1 MRKLGPDY
9 WTLNP
14 DFTMPTID
22 IKKRDLDTLIGK
34 KLSVD
39 VLEKKLMLAKAELKE
54 YNAETDDLK
63 VELSDSNRPDLWSA
77 EGIARQIRIAL
88 SGKPEVYSFF
98 KHTSKATRE
107 IRVAKGMRSVR
118 PYIAACTASGIRMND
133 DVLAQMIQSQDKLS
147 EIFGRKRST
156 VSIGIYELDR
166 IVFPV
171 DYRLA
176 EPSSL
181 SFIPLGMEEKLTLAQ
196 ILERHPKGIAYGGIV
211 KPFPQYPVLTDSMD
225 RALSFPP
232 IINSR
237 EIGEVKPNTKNVL
250 IEVTGTD
257 LRMTALTL
265 NILAASFSDRG
276 ADIEPVLVTYPY
288 ETGLG
293 KRVTFPADTSGTFK
307 IALATFSAG
316 LGEDVSSADVKKRLS
331 AYGHRVGAGRGT
343 LSVQAPPYRDDIMHP
358 MDLVEDYAISRGYDS
373 FEPIMPRQST
383 VGSISRIELLS
394 DIVRGHMVGSGFQEI
409 MSNILCSR
417 EELDYA
423 LTGGEKL
430 VEVDNVMSLAYS
442 VLRNRVIPSLLNVE
456 AASSK
461 AFYPHRTFEVGEV
474 AVFDANENMG
484 SRTDLNLG
492 AVLSHPGANF
502 SEMHSTLDILL
513 YYLGMEYNLEPA
525 EHPLFIPGRCGRVVS
540 GGTLLGMIGEL
551 RPEVLERT
559 QITMPCAA
567 FEISVNKV
575 LTAQM
580 SGKRTGS

>member
-1 MRKLGPDY
+1 
-9 WTLNP
+9 
-14 DFTMPTID
+14 MPTID

-34 KLSVD
+34 KLSVA

-54 YNAETDDLK
+54 YNAETDELK

-88 SGKPEVYSFF
+88 SGKAETYPFF
-98 KHTSKATRE
+98 KHGRKATRE

-118 PYIAACTASGIRMND
+118 PFIAACTASGIRMND

-166 IVFPV
+166 IAFPV

-176 EPSSL
+176 EPSSI
-181 SFIPLGMEEKLTLAQ
+181 SFIPLGMDERLTLAG

-211 KPFPQYPVLTDSMD
+211 KPFPQYPVLTDSMG
-225 RALSFPP
+225 RVLSFPP

-257 LRMTALTL
+257 LRMTVLTL
-265 NILAASFSDRG
+265 NILATSFYDRG

-293 KRVTFPADTSGTFK
+293 KHITFPSDTSGTFTVP
-307 IALATFSAG
+307 LAKFSTG

-331 AYGHRVGAGRGT
+331 SYGHIVSVGSGT
-343 LSVQAPPYRDDIMHP
+343 LSVHVPPYRDDIMHP

-373 FEPIMPRQST
+373 FEPVMPRQST
-383 VGSISRIELLS
+383 VGAISRIELLS

-417 EELDYA
+417 EELEYA
-423 LTGGEKL
+423 MPEGEKL

-474 AVFDANENMG
+474 AVFDEKENLG

-492 AVLSHPGANF
+492 VVISHPGANF
-502 SEMHSTLDILL
+502 SEMHSSLDILL
-513 YYLGMEYNLEPA
+513 YYLGLEYTLVPA
-525 EHPLFIPGRCGRVVS
+525 EHPLFIPGRCGRVVAGS
-540 GGTLLGMIGEL
+540 IELGLIGEV

-567 FEISVNKV
+567 FEISISKV
-575 LTAQM
+575 LAADHT
-580 SGKRTGS
+580 RR

>member
-1 MRKLGPDY
+1 
-9 WTLNP
+9 
-14 DFTMPTID
+14 MPTID

-34 KLSVD
+34 KLSVA

-54 YNAETDDLK
+54 YNAETDELK

-88 SGKPEVYSFF
+88 SGKAETYPFF
-98 KHTSKATRE
+98 KHGRKATRE
-107 IRVAKGMRSVR
+107 IRVAKGMRAVR
-118 PYIAACTASGIRMND
+118 PFIAACTASGIRMND

-166 IVFPV
+166 IAFPV

-176 EPSSL
+176 EPSSI
-181 SFIPLGMEEKLTLAQ
+181 SFIPLGMDERLTLAG

-211 KPFPQYPVLTDSMD
+211 KPFPQYPVLTDSMG
-225 RALSFPP
+225 RVLSFPP

-257 LRMTALTL
+257 LRMTVLTL
-265 NILAASFSDRG
+265 NILATSFYDRG

-293 KRVTFPADTSGTFK
+293 KHITFPSDTSGTFTVP
-307 IALATFSAG
+307 LAKFSTG

-331 AYGHRVGAGRGT
+331 SYGHIVSVGSGT
-343 LSVQAPPYRDDIMHP
+343 LSVHVPPYRDDIMHP

-373 FEPIMPRQST
+373 FEPVMPRQST
-383 VGSISRIELLS
+383 VGAISRIELLS

-417 EELDYA
+417 GELEYA
-423 LTGGEKL
+423 MPEGEKL

-474 AVFDANENMG
+474 AVFDEKENLG

-492 AVLSHPGANF
+492 VVISHPGANF

-513 YYLGMEYNLEPA
+513 YYLGLEYTLVPA
-525 EHPLFIPGRCGRVVS
+525 EHPLFIPGRCGRVVAGS
-540 GGTLLGMIGEL
+540 IELGLIGEV

-567 FEISVNKV
+567 FEISISKV
-575 LTAQM
+575 LAADHT
-580 SGKRTGS
+580 RR

>member
-1 MRKLGPDY
+1 
-9 WTLNP
+9 
-14 DFTMPTID
+14 MPTID
-22 IKKRDLDTLIGK
+22 IKKKDLDTLIGK
-34 KLSVD
+34 KLSLE

-54 YNAETDDLK
+54 YNPETDELK

-77 EGIARQIRIAL
+77 EGIARQVRIAL
-88 SGKPEVYSFF
+88 SGKPETYPFY
-98 KHTSKATRE
+98 KHGGKSSRE
-107 IRVAKGMRSVR
+107 IRVAKGMKSVR
-118 PYIAACTASGIRMND
+118 PYIAACTAIGIHMND

-176 EPSSL
+176 EPSSV
-181 SFIPLGMEEKLTLAQ
+181 SFMPLGMEEKLTLAE
-196 ILERHPKGIAYGGIV
+196 ILERHPKGVTYGTIV
-211 KPFPQYPVLTDSMD
+211 KPFPQYPVLTDSMG

-257 LRMTALTL
+257 LRMTVLTL
-265 NILAASFSDRG
+265 NILATNFYDRG

-293 KRVTFPADTSGTFK
+293 KRVTFPSDTSGTFTVP
-307 IALATFSAG
+307 LARFSAG
-316 LGEDVSSADVKKRLS
+316 LGEDVSSAEVKKRLS
-331 AYGHRVGAGRGT
+331 SYGHIVKAGRGAV
-343 LSVQAPPYRDDIMHP
+343 SVIVPPYRDDIMHP
-358 MDLVEDYAISRGYDS
+358 MDLVEDYAISRGYES

-383 VGSISRIELLS
+383 VGAISRIELLS
-394 DIVRGHMVGSGFQEI
+394 DIVRGHMVGSGYQEI

-423 LTGGEKL
+423 MNAGEKL

-474 AVFDANENMG
+474 AVLDERENMG

-492 AVLSHPGANF
+492 AIISHPGANF

-513 YYLGMEYNLEPA
+513 YYLGQDYKLDPA
-525 EHPLFIPGRCGRVVS
+525 EHALFIPGRCGRVVA
-540 GGTLLGMIGEL
+540 GGIELGFIGEI

-567 FEISVNKV
+567 FEIN
-575 LTAQM
+575 LDRIRQA
-580 SGKRTGS
+580 

>member
-1 MRKLGPDY
+1 MRKLDPDY

-580 SGKRTGS
+580 SGKCTGS